1 MQKLP
6 FCIYSDFETINAEH
20 VKVKSDVVF
29 DANDNPLNSGMTIK
43 KQHQVSGFTFYTV
56 SPYFPPN
63 KMTYRGPDAGEVF
76 IHKIHEEKDRI
87 LKVIEDVVPMEL
99 TPQEEREYRR
109 ATTCHICNDEFSEDH
124 VKGYKVRD
132 HCHFT
137 GEFRGAAHN
146 ICNLNLRTVKKIPV
160 FFHNLGGYDSH
171 IIFRNLNKKVDIKEP
186 EVVAKTIEKFV
197 SFSIGELY
205 FKDSMQFLGS
215 SLDKLTKNLADKA
228 NNEQTLED
236 VFPNLHNYFQDRW
249 NHLPE
254 KAFEMLTRKGVY
266 PYSYM
271 NSFEKFNETSL
282 PDKSKFY
289 NDLSKKHITDED
301 YAFIQELW
309 NTFQL
314 KTLGD
319 LHDLYMETDVL
330 LLTDIFEEFKD
341 L

>member
-1 MQKLP
+1 MLATSRKGDDDKYNTKVFYLYCCYGFRKHSNGERPHGPQRTQYLQKGENFIQFNDVGKMQKLP

-43 KQHQVSGFTFYTV
+43 TQHQVSGFTFYTV

-109 ATTCHICNDEFSEDH
+109 ATTCHICNDEFTEDH

-171 IIFRNLNKKVDIKEP
+171 II
-186 EVVAKTIEKFV
+186 
-197 SFSIGELY
+197 Y
-205 FKDSMQFLGS
+205 FK
-215 SLDKLTKNLADKA
+215 
-228 NNEQTLED
+228 
-236 VFPNLHNYFQDRW
+236 
-249 NHLPE
+249 
-254 KAFEMLTRKGVY
+254 
-266 PYSYM
+266 
-271 NSFEKFNETSL
+271 
-282 PDKSKFY
+282 
-289 NDLSKKHITDED
+289 
-301 YAFIQELW
+301 
-309 NTFQL
+309 
-314 KTLGD
+314 
-319 LHDLYMETDVL
+319 
-330 LLTDIFEEFKD
+330 
-341 L
+341 